1 MYCTITSVYS
11 FIQNRLYTTAAKNGG
26 TGSLFTNP
34 KNDKYHKVYLNN
46 MDEDSF
52 IGSRKGLQKILTT
65 SDSAYIHTDY
75 AIYRS
80 PQYKKCQVEII
91 PWQRFKAHA
100 SIPLVKSSPLEP
112 FMKEFIFSLYGT
124 GLIRNLQRKWLAIE
138 PECLDSELRPLS
150 PQKVIVGFIWII
162 FGMLFALLTLMFEKM
177 VFKCKKGSK
186 SDITEEVESEVGNI
200 VDELLKKKMLPDEQ
214 MISIIH
220 NVLKKRE

>member
-1 MYCTITSVYS
+1 M
-11 FIQNRLYTTAAKNGG
+11 
-26 TGSLFTNP
+26 FTNP

-46 MDEDSF
+46 MNEDSF
-52 IGSRKGLQKILTT
+52 IGSRRGLQKILTT

-80 PQYKKCQVEII
+80 PQYKNCQVELI

-150 PQKVIVGFIWII
+150 PQKVIVGFIWIM
-162 FGMLFALLTLMFEKM
+162 FGMVFALLTLMFEKIL
-177 VFKCKKGSK
+177 FKCKKESK
-186 SDITEEVESEVGNI
+186 YDITEEVKGEVENI
-200 VDELLKKKMLPDEQ
+200 VNELLKKKMLPDEQ

-220 NVLKKRE
+220 DVLKNRTNNHKYENDEPLEKK